1 MKMTS
6 AQANKLIRQ
15 LNNELKTLQ
24 VREDNTNSF
33 LAAIGE
39 DPKSVRPAYDYAD
52 MQEQYIG
59 VRSKYLTF
67 FRLQFL

>member
-15 LNNELKTLQ
+15 LNKELKTLQ

-39 DPKSVRPAYDYAD
+39 DTKSVRPSYDYAD